1 MSRGSAK
8 ENRMVKVL
16 ELLKKNQRI
25 AVKELAE
32 TLGVSEMTVRRDLEI
47 LRKNHVLER
56 SYGFATLARGGAEYA
71 INGEVYDL
79 RMARIQNISSK
90 DRIAQYAAS
99 LIEPGDWIFLDNG
112 TTVSRLTS
120 HLPTEFEFTV
130 VCYNFGILTEL
141 LKHPNIKTIFPGGYY
156 YPEDQMFASAES
168 VEFIRRHRAN
178 KAFIST
184 SGVHRSL
191 GITCINAHS
200 VDSKRAIIESSA
212 SKVLLT
218 DSSKFGAVK
227 ANHFAELDEINI
239 IVTDDG
245 ISVDWRTL
253 LHDIGIRLK
262 IV

>member
-90 DRIAQYAAS
+90 CRIA
-99 LIEPGDWIFLDNG
+99 
-112 TTVSRLTS
+112 
-120 HLPTEFEFTV
+120 H
-130 VCYNFGILTEL
+130 
-141 LKHPNIKTIFPGGYY
+141 
-156 YPEDQMFASAES
+156 
-168 VEFIRRHRAN
+168 
-178 KAFIST
+178 
-184 SGVHRSL
+184 
-191 GITCINAHS
+191 
-200 VDSKRAIIESSA
+200 
-212 SKVLLT
+212 
-218 DSSKFGAVK
+218 
-227 ANHFAELDEINI
+227 
-239 IVTDDG
+239 
-245 ISVDWRTL
+245 
-253 LHDIGIRLK
+253 
-262 IV
+262 